1 MENIN
6 FNKIK
11 KILIIGGTGMGKSTL
26 ADNIGKQ
33 LDLPICHIDA
43 IHFKENWIERDV
55 KERDEIIRRKINE
68 PKWIL
73 DGLYKSTLKESIE
86 KADLVVILW
95 FSKLTQLKGII
106 KRHLKNYG
114 KERNDIPGCVDKLDV
129 KFIRFTLD
137 FKKKNKS
144 IIENILRENN
154 KNKILIFKKQKQLN
168 KWYEN
173 NFKTKIC

>member
-1 MENIN
+1 MENID
-6 FNKIK
+6 FNSIN

-26 ADNIGKQ
+26 ADKLGKELNI
-33 LDLPICHIDA
+33 PVCHIDA
-43 IHFKENWIERDV
+43 IHFKENWIEREA

-106 KRHLKNYG
+106 KRHIKNYG
-114 KERNDIPGCVDKLDV
+114 KERNDIPGCVDKLDA
-129 KFIRFTLD
+129 KFIRFNLD
-137 FKKKNKS
+137 FKKNNKS
-144 IIENILRENN
+144 TVENILREN
-154 KNKILIFKKQKQLN
+154 NKILIFKKQKQLN

>member
-95 FSKLTQLKGII
+95 FSKL
-106 KRHLKNYG
+106 
-114 KERNDIPGCVDKLDV
+114 
-129 KFIRFTLD
+129 
-137 FKKKNKS
+137 S
-144 IIENILRENN
+144 IAN
-154 KNKILIFKKQKQLN
+154 KNKNNKIF
-168 KWYEN
+168 
-173 NFKTKIC
+173 